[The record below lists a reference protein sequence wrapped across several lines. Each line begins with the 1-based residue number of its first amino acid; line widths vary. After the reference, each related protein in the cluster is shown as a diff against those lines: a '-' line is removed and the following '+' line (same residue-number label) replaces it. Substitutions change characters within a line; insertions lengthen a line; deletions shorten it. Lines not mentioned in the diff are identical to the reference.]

1 MKKIIT
7 TVMALTL
14 ALGMSVTAIA
24 APSPSKTE
32 VSDSTNQTKV
42 EILPGAP
49 ADVDNAK
56 IQDALNKLT
65 DEENGWDVDGT
76 KTVSDTEKEAAQKA
90 AMAVVADS
98 ANKNVAVISSGDV
111 KVPEDVKELV
121 NKGYIA
127 VTLTFTVPEV
137 KAGDSI
143 VALVFHDG
151 KWDPMNTVVNADGSV
166 SVRFTHFSPVA
177 FVKVTAKAPTYD
189 GWAGV
194 PAADK
199 AKLMGLTQAGT
210 TSPKTGDAGV
220 LGFALVAV
228 ACGAAL
234 VFTKKKFA

>member
-1 MKKIIT
+1 MKKVIT

-14 ALGMSVTAIA
+14 ALGMSVTALA

-32 VSDSTNQTKV
+32 VSDSANQTKV
-42 EILPGAP
+42 VILPGAP
-49 ADVDNAK
+49 ADVDSAK
-56 IQDALNKLT
+56 IQEVLGKLT
-65 DEENGWDVDGT
+65 AKDGWSADET
-76 KTVSDTEKEAAQKA
+76 KTVSNTEKEAAQKA
-90 AMAVVADS
+90 ATAVVADS
-98 ANKNVAVISSGDV
+98 ANKNVTVIDSCDV

-121 NKGYIA
+121 NNGYIA
-127 VTLTFTVPEV
+127 VTLTFDVPGV
-137 KAGDSI
+137 KAGDNI

-151 KWDPMNTVVNADGSV
+151 KWDPMTTDVNADGSV
-166 SVRFTHFSPVA
+166 SVKFTHFSPVA
-177 FVKVTAKAPTYD
+177 FAKVTEKAATYD

>member
-14 ALGMSVTAIA
+14 ALGMSVTALA

-32 VSDSTNQTKV
+32 VSDSETQTKV
-42 EILPGAP
+42 EIIPGAP
-49 ADVDNAK
+49 ADVDSAK
-56 IQDALNKLT
+56 IQEALDKLT
-65 DEENGWDVDGT
+65 AKDGWDVDGT
-76 KTVSDTEKEAAQKA
+76 KTVSNTEAEAAQKA
-90 AMAVVADS
+90 ATEVVADS
-98 ANKNVAVISSGDV
+98 ANKNVTVISSGDV
-111 KVPEDVKELV
+111 TVPEDVKELV

-127 VTLTFTVPEV
+127 VTLTFDVPEV
-137 KAGDSI
+137 KAGDDI

-151 KWDPMNTVVNADGSV
+151 KWDPMKTVVNPDGSV

>member
-14 ALGMSVTAIA
+14 ALGMSVTALA
-24 APSPSKTE
+24 APSPSKPAE
-32 VSDSTNQTKV
+32 VSDSETQTKV

-49 ADVDNAK
+49 AEVDNAK
-56 IQDALNKLT
+56 IQEALDKLT
-65 DEENGWDVDGT
+65 AKDGWDVDGT
-76 KTVSDTEKEAAQKA
+76 KTVSNTEAEAAQKA
-90 AMAVVADS
+90 AAEVVADS
-98 ANKNVAVISSGDV
+98 ANKNVTVISSGDV
-111 KVPEDVKELV
+111 TVPEDVKELV

-127 VTLTFTVPEV
+127 VTLTFDVPGV

-143 VALVFHDG
+143 IALVFHDG

-177 FVKVTAKAPTYD
+177 FARVTAKAPTYD

-220 LGFALVAV
+220 VGFALVAV